1 MESILK
7 NSVFRIRELSA
18 AGLVYFPIQI
28 SEWEPAAPMLLL
40 AKMPAWADGCEMAI
54 LKWYAWRIK
63 DAIPILVSV
72 AKSLLTV
79 TVPPSNTVTFGIF
92 AKKNQSKIKE
102 GILAC
107 STHSAFL
114 TSSHLI

>member
-54 LKWYAWRIK
+54 LKW
-63 DAIPILVSV
+63 
-72 AKSLLTV
+72 
-79 TVPPSNTVTFGIF
+79 
-92 AKKNQSKIKE
+92 
-102 GILAC
+102 
-107 STHSAFL
+107 
-114 TSSHLI
+114 